1 MTGNVGKPG
10 LTLLIPPDD
19 PVVSENEE
27 SSWRVIGTSEFNGLA
42 EDSFSNTSMH
52 LSFTEYYFPL
62 VRASDGQGQDK
73 LVHYL
78 ESVVSIHHAGRWI
91 GDVDLQKCLAS
102 SFFTREPPESCK
114 QDHGTYSGGNGIRS
128 IESWEDVIDPP
139 PGDAVVRA
147 HGNWVARLAT
157 TAVLIR
163 LRKAREGGFK
173 EVSVFPHE
181 YCWTC
186 AQRRFEHRS
195 HLTGQSMRYM
205 PGIYNIMIY

>member
-19 PVVSENEE
+19 LELPAVEE
-27 SSWRVIGTSEFNGLA
+27 SSWRVISTSEFNGRA
-42 EDSFSNTSMH
+42 EDSFAHTSMH

-78 ESVVSIHHAGRWI
+78 GSVVSIHDAGRWI

-102 SFFTREPPESCK
+102 RFFTRQSSVSC
-114 QDHGTYSGGNGIRS
+114 QQNHGTSIGGNGIRS

-139 PGDAVVRA
+139 PGDAIVRA

-157 TAVLIR
+157 TAVLIH
-163 LRKAREGGFK
+163 LREVREGGFK
-173 EVSVFPHE
+173 EVSVFPLD
-181 YCWTC
+181 YCWNC
-186 AQRRFEHRS
+186 DRRFLRDES
-195 HLTGQSMRYM
+195 NASEQSMRYM
-205 PGIYNIMIY
+205 PGICKVMVF